1 MTQLKKVANQLL
13 TCFSEDTL
21 QKIATDVKLIQRNRQ
36 FSLKHLLWLC
46 VFQQKTVGQSSLVDM
61 CTAIWQNFD
70 VTISP
75 EGLNQRFNQSS
86 VNFLKQL
93 LLSLIE
99 QQLPEL
105 STISHDFSVHFNRIR
120 ILDSTSFQIANSF
133 ENKYPGNGGSGKKAA
148 AKIHVE
154 YDLTTGS
161 FLHLAVGPGKIH
173 DSKFLPHS
181 SSDIQPNDLCIRD
194 LGYFKFTDLA
204 EWHNKDGYFL
214 SRIKANSTVF
224 IKSQKKGSLNE
235 RYTAVDWDDYL
246 PHISSGESIELPE
259 VYMGRAKSFPARLIL
274 YRLTPEQLSKRRRKQ
289 QKISSDMNF
298 NYSEKAVKLSEFNL
312 FITNSPI
319 EKLGKEDV
327 CRMYSLRW
335 QIELLFKAWKSY
347 LDIHHSKNSKVERF
361 ECTLYGRLIL
371 AILSTSLVFQ
381 LRAHLYRKKK
391 KELSELKSFKL
402 ICSFIERFGL
412 HICIKPNLASL
423 IELIHKLFSAID
435 WLGTKCHR
443 YEKQTVFNILH
454 VPSF

>member
-1 MTQLKKVANQLL
+1 MTQLKKLANQLL
-13 TCFSEDTL
+13 TCFSEDEL
-21 QKIATDVKLIQRNRQ
+21 QKIAADVKLIQRNRQ

-61 CTAIWQNFD
+61 CTEIWQNFD

-75 EGLNQRFNQSS
+75 EGLNQRLNQTS

-99 QQLPEL
+99 KQRPEL
-105 STISHDFSVHFNRIR
+105 SIISHEFSTHFNRIR
-120 ILDSTSFQIANSF
+120 ILDSTSFQIANKF

-148 AKIHVE
+148 AKVHVE

-194 LGYFKFTDLA
+194 LEYFKFTDLA
-204 EWHNKDGYFL
+204 EWHNKNGYFL

-224 IKSQKKGSLNE
+224 IKKQKKDSTKV

-246 PHISSGESIELPE
+246 PHIPYGESIELPE
-259 VYMGRAKSFPARLIL
+259 IYMGRAKSFPARLIL
-274 YRLTPEQLSKRRRKQ
+274 YRLTPEQLSQRRRKQ
-289 QKISSDMNF
+289 YKISSDMNF
-298 NYSEKAVKLSEFNL
+298 NYSEKAIKLSEFNL
-312 FITNSPI
+312 FITNSPT
-319 EKLGKEDV
+319 EKLNKEDV

-335 QIELLFKAWKSY
+335 QTELLFKAWKSY
-347 LDIHHSKNSKVERF
+347 FCIHHSKNSKIERF

-371 AILSTSLVFQ
+371 AVLSTSLVFQ
-381 LRAHLYRKKK
+381 LRHTYT
-391 KELSELKSFKL
+391 
-402 ICSFIERFGL
+402 
-412 HICIKPNLASL
+412 IKRQKNL
-423 IELIHKLFSAID
+423 
-435 WLGTKCHR
+435 
-443 YEKQTVFNILH
+443 VN
-454 VPSF
+454 